1 LWISATSYFL
11 FFFLDFDVHTKKE
24 NKLLSQA
31 ETTSELSDQ
40 HSLKRHLKARH
51 IRLMALGSTIGVGLF
66 LGSGTAISQAGPSIL
81 LGYLLSGIIAFIVL
95 RALGE
100 MAVYNPVAGSFAQ
113 YAHDYVG
120 PLAGYLVGWGY
131 WFYWVIV
138 GVAEVTAVGIYMGL
152 WFPDI
157 PQWIWAVGSLI
168 LMGGLNFIA
177 VRLFGEFEF
186 WFALIKVVAIIAM
199 ISIGFG
205 VIFFGLG
212 NDGVAIGISNL
223 WAHGG
228 FFPTGL
234 DGFLLSLQ
242 MAIFAYVGI
251 EMIGL
256 SAGETENPEKTIP
269 IAIDSLIVRILVFY
283 GGALFVIL
291 SIYPWNEVGQ
301 VGSPFVAMFEKLGL
315 REAAGIVNF
324 VVITAALSSCNAG
337 IFSGGRLLYG
347 LSINSYAP
355 SVMKKI
361 SRTGVPYIA
370 ILTTVSIASLGAF
383 LNYFVPDEAFLLVT
397 SAVTFIGLM
406 VWIAILSTQLMF
418 RKKINAEDV
427 ASLKYKSFLYPY
439 GSWIAL
445 AAITFVLVLLAIQ
458 EQTRVG
464 VYVGVPIVLIL
475 IIVFYLVGLH
485 RHDKHLGEKK

>member
-1 LWISATSYFL
+1 MLNQTNASNE
-11 FFFLDFDVHTKKE
+11 LDIH
-24 NKLLSQA
+24 Q
-31 ETTSELSDQ
+31 SDQ

-81 LGYLLSGIIAFIVL
+81 LGYLFAGIIAFIVL

-100 MAVYNPVAGSFAQ
+100 MAVHSPVAGSFAQ
-113 YAHDYVG
+113 YAHEYVG
-120 PLAGYLVGWGY
+120 PLAGYLMGWGY

-152 WFPDI
+152 WFPDT
-157 PQWIWAVGSLI
+157 PQWIWSVGSLA

-186 WFALIKVVAIIAM
+186 WFALIKVVAIVAL
-199 ISIGFG
+199 IGVGCG
-205 VIFFGLG
+205 VIFLGFG
-212 NDGVAIGISNL
+212 NQGVPIGISNL
-223 WAHGG
+223 WSHGG

-234 DGFLLSLQ
+234 NGFLLSLQ
-242 MAIFAYVGI
+242 MAVFAYVGI

-291 SIYPWNEVGQ
+291 CIFPWNEVGQ
-301 VGSPFVAMFEKLGL
+301 VGSPFVAMFERLGL

-324 VVITAALSSCNAG
+324 VVVTAALSSCNAG
-337 IFSGGRLLYG
+337 IFSGGRLLFG
-347 LSINSYAP
+347 LSLNAYAP
-355 SVMKKI
+355 KMMKKL
-361 SRTGVPYIA
+361 SSNGVPTVA
-370 ILTTVSIASLGAF
+370 ILTTVTVASLGAF
-383 LNYFVPDEAFLLVT
+383 LNYFLPEEAFLLVT

-406 VWIAILSTQLMF
+406 VWVGILSTQLMF
-418 RKKINAEDV
+418 RKKIPANV
-427 ASLKYKSFLYPY
+427 VSSLSYKSFLWPY

-445 AAITFVLVLLAIQ
+445 ATIGFVLILLAYQ
-458 EQTRVG
+458 EQTRIG
-464 VYVGVPIVLIL
+464 VYVGMPIVAIL
-475 IIVFYLVGLH
+475 IIVFYVFGLH
-485 RHDKHLGEKK
+485 RHQQRQGESK